1 MKISNHA
8 HLAYCTNVHRGN
20 SWAETFDSLERYV
33 MKVRNSVAADKRG
46 LPSAYAWE
54 RKQQVELSD
63 AEEITT
69 FRRWL
74 DRNNA
79 YVFTINGFPYGN
91 FHGSRVK
98 EQVYRP
104 DWTSSPKTG
113 LHTPPI
119 YHPGRTPGTR
129 RRRKR

>member
-33 MKVRNSVAADKRG
+33 MKVRNSVAADKRFAIG
-46 LPSAYAWE
+46 LRLGAEAA
-54 RKQQVELSD
+54 KELSD
-63 AEEITT
+63 PEEITT
-69 FRRWL
+69 FRKWL

-104 DWTSSPKTG
+104 DWTAPQRLDYT
-113 LHTPPI
+113 LLLFTI
-119 YHPGRTPGTR
+119 LEELM
-129 RRRKR
+129 